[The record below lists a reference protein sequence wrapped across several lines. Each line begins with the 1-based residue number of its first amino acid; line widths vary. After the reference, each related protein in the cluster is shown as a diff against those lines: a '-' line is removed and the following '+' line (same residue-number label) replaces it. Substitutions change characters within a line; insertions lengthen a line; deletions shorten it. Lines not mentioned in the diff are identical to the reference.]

1 MSKSLGNIVNP
12 LDLINKFG
20 CDAFRYFLM
29 REMNVGQDSDF
40 SFDLFLSRYNSDLG
54 NDLGNLLSRL
64 QNMLHRYCEGKVPTA
79 TISEDFEVSLKSE
92 AAETASEA
100 VRLFDGMQF
109 HLGLDK
115 IFSFIRSINRYAEQ
129 RAPWKLAK
137 SQDPRD
143 IELLKTT
150 LANMAEA
157 LRVAT
162 VLLTPVMPEI
172 SAKIL
177 TLLGTEKVDA
187 YANQTEFGNSLES
200 LTIGEKT
207 ILFPRPE

>member
-1 MSKSLGNIVNP
+1 M
-12 LDLINKFG
+12 
-20 CDAFRYFLM
+20 
-29 REMNVGQDSDF
+29 
-40 SFDLFLSRYNSDLG
+40 
-54 NDLGNLLSRL
+54 
-64 QNMLHRYCEGKVPTA
+64 
-79 TISEDFEVSLKSE
+79 KSE

-115 IFSFIRSINRYAEQ
+115 IFSFVRSINRYAEQ